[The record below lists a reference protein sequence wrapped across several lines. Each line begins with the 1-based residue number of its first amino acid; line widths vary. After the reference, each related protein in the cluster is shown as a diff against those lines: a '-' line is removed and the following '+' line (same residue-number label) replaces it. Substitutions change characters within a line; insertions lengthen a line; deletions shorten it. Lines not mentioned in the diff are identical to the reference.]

1 MSHAALRGQTRP
13 RQGDSQQLPEL
24 TNTRS
29 AWDGHVRP
37 SDIHPDVWA
46 VALDLGLN
54 TRARSVR
61 KMQALYERLMEGAMA
76 DFDFG
81 AVVLTYLTRNG
92 SRAVDT
98 AVGERVTRRVLK
110 RRG

>member
-1 MSHAALRGQTRP
+1 MSAPALRGQHQP

-24 TNTRS
+24 TNPRM
-29 AWDGHVRP
+29 AWDSHARP
-37 SDIHPDVWA
+37 DDIHPDVWA

-81 AVVLTYLTRNG
+81 AVVLTYLTRHG
-92 SRAVDT
+92 SRPVDV
-98 AVGERVTRRVLK
+98 AVGERATRRLM
-110 RRG
+110 REG